1 MKGSSMPAD
10 RDDHDE
16 TRLGFSANLNSS
28 SLADLVQLQ
37 CLSGSTSVARV
48 SSGDDIGYLYFR
60 DGRVVHAMSPSNI
73 GEEAAME
80 MLSWSFGAFEV
91 CNAGWP
97 EKESLHGTFQGLLL
111 RAAQQRD
118 ESSHRNLLRF
128 PRPAGT
134 PAVVDAAAAEPYD
147 LVPDSRRRPTTSSTP
162 PSAGP
167 RVQAVVRLDANGV
180 TLTAKG
186 NGANELADASA
197 LSVELARLIGEAL
210 ALEELVAIEA
220 LTTRQRTLVIR
231 ERPGGL
237 VAVRAPLEVDLSAVR
252 ERYGI

>member
-73 GEEAAME
+73 GEDAAME
-80 MLSWSFGAFEV
+80 M

-97 EKESLHGTFQGLLL
+97 EKESIHGTFQGLLL

-134 PAVVDAAAAEPYD
+134 PAVVDTAAAEPYE
-147 LVPDSRRRPTTSSTP
+147 LVPDSRRRPTSSPTP
-162 PSAGP
+162 PAAGP

-231 ERPGGL
+231 ERTGGL